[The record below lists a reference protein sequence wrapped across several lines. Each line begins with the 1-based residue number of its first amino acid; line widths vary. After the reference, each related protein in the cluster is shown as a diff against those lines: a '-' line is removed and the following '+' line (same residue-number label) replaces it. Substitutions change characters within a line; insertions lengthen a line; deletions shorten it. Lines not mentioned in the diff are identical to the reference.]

1 MTQTMPAALAAT
13 RLRTSERVFYLA
25 MSLLMIGTI
34 LLGFRATY
42 FPLGPKP
49 PALGSKVILA
59 HGIIFSAFLFVFFL
73 QSVLIT
79 TRRPRIHMTLG
90 LWLYGLAAVM
100 VPLGVVS
107 AADEMRR
114 ALAKGGQIIW
124 EFNTPFHVDPK
135 TFSIVSC
142 TGMVVFGSL
151 ILLSYL
157 YRRQPFVHKRLALYA
172 TLSLVDAGFD
182 RWPWD
187 SWGISQGWVEWVFTA
202 LLLLPV
208 LYDLLTRKRIPRVIL
223 LAAPYVWI
231 LHTFRLTIGK
241 TAPWHVV
248 ADWMLKHLT

>member
-1 MTQTMPAALAAT
+1 MPAAQAAT
-13 RLRTSERVFYLA
+13 RLRTNERAFYIA

-49 PALGSKVILA
+49 AALGSNVILA
-59 HGIIFSAFLFVFFL
+59 HGIIFSAYLFVFFL

-79 TRRPRIHMTLG
+79 ARRPKIHMTLG
-90 LWLYGLAAVM
+90 LWLYALAAIM
-100 VPLGVVS
+100 VPLGIVS
-107 AADEMRR
+107 AADEIRR
-114 ALAKGGQIIW
+114 DLAKGPP
-124 EFNTPFHVDPK
+124 FNMNVDPK
-135 TFSIVSC
+135 TFSMVSC
-142 TGMVVFGSL
+142 SQMVMFGSL

-172 TLSLVDAGFD
+172 TLSMVDAGAD
-182 RWPWD
+182 RWPWN
-187 SWGISQGWVEWVFTA
+187 SWGISPGWSEWVMTA

-208 LYDLLTRKRIPRVIL
+208 FYDLLTRRRISRVVL

-231 LHTFRLTIGK
+231 LHNLRLTIGK
-241 TAPWHVV
+241 TTLWHIV